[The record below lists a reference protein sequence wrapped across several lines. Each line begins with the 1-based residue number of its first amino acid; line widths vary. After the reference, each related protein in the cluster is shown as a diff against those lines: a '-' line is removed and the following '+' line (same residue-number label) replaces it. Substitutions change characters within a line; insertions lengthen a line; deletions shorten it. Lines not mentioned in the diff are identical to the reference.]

1 MKTVA
6 TWIGLLLGVAALVL
20 QFSITIPLRLGNG
33 DTIVGALIFFFSF
46 FTILTNLALV
56 LIYASELWPRQWLNW
71 FRRPAT
77 RGMMVAAIVL
87 VMGFYHFV
95 LAATWAP
102 EGWAKVADV
111 ALHYVTPVAYVAWW
125 VPFMRHGALKWA
137 DIPKM
142 LLPPTVYLI
151 YVMIRGAIVTEYPY
165 PILEAHRLG
174 YGAVT
179 LNVLAVLAGLT
190 VLCVVVVAIDRA
202 LTRVDMPGP

>member
-1 MKTVA
+1 MKNIA
-6 TWIGLLLGVAALVL
+6 TWIGLAIGIAALVL
-20 QFSITIPLRLGNG
+20 QTSITILLRMSNG
-33 DTIVGALIFFFSF
+33 DTLIGALIFYFSF
-46 FTILTNLALV
+46 FTILTNLMLV

-77 RGMMVAAIVL
+77 RGMMVAAIIL

-102 EGWAKVADV
+102 EGLARLADI
-111 ALHYVTPVAYVAWW
+111 ALHYVTPVFYVVWW
-125 VPFMRHGALKWA
+125 VLFARHGTLKWT
-137 DIPKM
+137 DIPNM
-142 LLPPTVYLI
+142 LLPPTIYLI

-179 LNVLAVLAGLT
+179 INVFGVLVGLT
-190 VLCVVVVAIDRA
+190 ILCAITIAVDRA
-202 LTRVDMPGP
+202 LTRVDMPGQ